1 MSYISCL
8 HTGCTLKQMLFSPAR
23 RVASVLAVLGLA
35 AAASMPLRAAGDEF
49 RVSRASRGDLDS
61 VETVRH
67 AISNA
72 ATGAFDTIV
81 VPASIFPSTL
91 ITFDGLAEAVRQAHA
106 RGLRIY
112 ASIDV
117 NRALGA
123 DDVPGSRAHVL
134 YQHPEWLM
142 VPHELAPEILALD
155 VHSPDYIG
163 RIARWTRANSS
174 RVTGLYLS
182 PLYPEADAHIADAVK
197 ALVGRYMV
205 DGVELNDAE
214 FPGDDFDYS
223 RRAMDR
229 FRSDLR
235 PRLSVAEQKRMDS
248 VETIDPFAYADEHP
262 DEWRRFRQSSLTAL
276 VTRIRTAIKS
286 VRPQVVVSAAVNG
299 DPDAA
304 LRDHL
309 QDWRT
314 WLDNGFVDAV
324 VGAKKPGVMVTSR
337 LVAAPATR

>member
-1 MSYISCL
+1 
-8 HTGCTLKQMLFSPAR
+8 MLSSPAR
-23 RVASVLAVLGLA
+23 RIASALAVLGLLA
-35 AAASMPLRAAGDEF
+35 VAPMSLRAAGDE
-49 RVSRASRGDLDS
+49 RRASWASRADLAS
-61 VETVRH
+61 VEAVRH
-67 AISNA
+67 AISTA
-72 ATGAFDTIV
+72 ATGAFDTVV

-91 ITFDGLAEAVRQAHA
+91 TTFDGLAEAVRQAHA

-117 NRALGA
+117 NRAVDA
-123 DDVPGSRAHVL
+123 DEVPGSRAHVL

-142 VPHELAPEILALD
+142 VPRGLAPEILALD

-163 RIARWTRANSS
+163 RVARWTRANSS
-174 RVTGLYLS
+174 RVSGLYLS
-182 PLYPEADAHIADAVK
+182 PLYPEAAAHIAEAVR
-197 ALVGRYMV
+197 ALVEKYLV

-223 RRAMDR
+223 RPAMVR

-248 VETIDPFAYADEHP
+248 VEAIDPFAYADEHA

-286 VRPQVVVSAAVNG
+286 VRPQIVVSATVNS
-299 DPDAA
+299 DPAAA

-324 VGAKKPGVMVTSR
+324 VSEEQPSSVFTSR
-337 LVAAPATR
+337 LEAAPGAR

>member
-1 MSYISCL
+1 MR
-8 HTGCTLKQMLFSPAR
+8 FSPAR
-23 RVASVLAVLGLA
+23 RVALVLAVLGLVA
-35 AAASMPLRAAGDEF
+35 IAPIPLRAAGDEL
-49 RVSRASRGDLDS
+49 RASWASRADLDS
-61 VETVRH
+61 AETVRR
-67 AISNA
+67 AISTA

-81 VPASIFPSTL
+81 VPASIFPSTPA
-91 ITFDGLAEAVRQAHA
+91 TFDGLAEAVRQAHA

-117 NRALGA
+117 NRAVGA
-123 DDVPGSRAHVL
+123 DEVPGARAHVL
-134 YQHPEWLM
+134 YEHPEWLM
-142 VPHELAPEILALD
+142 VPHGLAPEILALD
-155 VHSPDYIG
+155 VHSPDYVG

-174 RVTGLYLS
+174 RVSGLYLS
-182 PLYPEADAHIADAVK
+182 PLYPEAAAHIADAVK
-197 ALVGRYMV
+197 AFVAKYML
-205 DGVELNDAE
+205 DGIELADAE

-229 FRSDLR
+229 FRADLR
-235 PRLSVAEQKRMDS
+235 PRLSVTEQKRMDM
-248 VETIDPFAYADEHP
+248 VEAIDPFAYADEHA

-286 VRPQVVVSAAVNG
+286 VRPQIVVSAVVNG
-299 DPDAA
+299 DPEAD

-324 VGAKKPGVMVTSR
+324 VGHQPPGSLFTSR
-337 LVAAPATR
+337 LDAAPRSR